1 MVYYFTMLF
10 KYHAIDQD
18 GHERDGTIE
27 APSQDVAVGALQR
40 RSLIISSIESA
51 GKRSLLELDLDFFGR
66 ISNKDIVILS
76 RQIATLFEAQVS
88 ALRIF
93 RLLAA
98 EVDNKRLATVL
109 SAVGDDLQGG
119 SPISKALARH
129 PKVFS
134 LFYVN
139 MVRAGE
145 ESGKLSDTFVYLADY
160 LDRTYDIVSKA
171 ENALIYPIFVIAI
184 FFGVMALMLTMVIPK
199 ISAILVDSGQE
210 VPIYTSIIIG
220 FSNFLVQYGIFV
232 LIALVGGGFYLWRL
246 GKTERGKL
254 VLDSLKLSVPYV
266 GDLYKKLYLARI
278 ADNFATMLLSGI
290 SAVEAIEIT
299 GSIAGNAAYTAVLA
313 QVGTDVKGGSSISDA
328 LGRHAEIPG
337 IMVAMARVG
346 EETGELG
353 KIFTTL
359 AKFYNREVTNAV
371 DTLVGLIEPI
381 MIVMLGLGVGTLLA
395 AVLLPIYNLAG
406 SI

>member
-1 MVYYFTMLF
+1 MLF

-27 APSQDVAVGALQR
+27 APSQEVAVSALQR
-40 RSLIISSIESA
+40 RNLIISAISSTEERAPFEFTIP
-51 GKRSLLELDLDFFGR
+51 FFNR
-66 ISNKDIVILS
+66 ISNKDVVILS
-76 RQIATLFEAQVS
+76 RQMATLFEAQVS
-88 ALRIF
+88 ALRVF
-93 RLLAA
+93 RLLAS
-98 EVDNKRLATVL
+98 EVDKKQLAAIL
-109 SAVGDDLQGG
+109 STIGDDLQGG

-134 LFYVN
+134 PFYVN

-145 ESGKLSDTFVYLADY
+145 ESGKLSETFVYLADY

-171 ENALIYPIFVIAI
+171 ENALIYPIFVITV
-184 FFGVMALMLTMVIPK
+184 FFGVMALMLTLVIPK
-199 ISAILVDSGQE
+199 ISAVLIDSGQAI
-210 VPIYTSIIIG
+210 PLYTAIIIG

-232 LIALVGGGFYLWRL
+232 LIALIAVGVYMWQL
-246 GKTERGKL
+246 GKTEHGKL
-254 VLDSLKLSVPYV
+254 VLDSLKLSVPYI
-266 GDLYKKLYLARI
+266 GDLYQKLYLARI
-278 ADNFATMLLSGI
+278 ADNFSTMLLSGV
-290 SAVEAIEIT
+290 SVVEAIEIT
-299 GSIAGNAAYTAVLA
+299 SSVVGNAVYASLLA
-313 QVGTDVKGGSSISDA
+313 EVGKDVRGGSSISDA
-328 LGRHAEIPG
+328 LGRHPEIPG
-337 IMVAMARVG
+337 IMVAMTKVG

-353 KIFTTL
+353 SILTTL

-381 MIVMLGLGVGTLLA
+381 MIVLLGVGVGVLLA

>member
-1 MVYYFTMLF
+1 MLF
-10 KYHAIDQD
+10 KYHAIDKD

-27 APSQDVAVGALQR
+27 APSQEVAVSALQR
-40 RSLIISSIESA
+40 RELIVSA
-51 GKRSLLELDLDFFGR
+51 NSATEEKRLFEFGFSFWSG

-93 RLLAA
+93 RLLAS
-98 EVDNKRLATVL
+98 EVDNKQLSTVL
-109 SAVGDDLQGG
+109 STIGDDIQGG

-129 PKVFS
+129 PKVFTA
-134 LFYVN
+134 FYVN

-145 ESGKLSDTFVYLADY
+145 ESGKLSETFVYLADY

-171 ENALIYPIFVIAI
+171 ENALIYPIFVIAV
-184 FFGVMALMLTMVIPK
+184 FFGVMGLMLTLVIPK
-199 ISAILVDSGQE
+199 ISAVLIDSGQPI
-210 VPIYTSIIIG
+210 PIYTAIIIG
-220 FSNFLVQYGIFV
+220 FSNFLLQYGIFV
-232 LIALVGGGFYLWRL
+232 LIALIGLAFYAWQI
-246 GKTERGKL
+246 GKTEHGKL
-254 VLDSLKLSVPYV
+254 VLDSLKLSVPYI

-278 ADNFATMLLSGI
+278 SDNFSTMLLSGV
-290 SAVEAIEIT
+290 SVVEAIEIT
-299 GSIAGNAAYTAVLA
+299 SSVVGNASYASVLA

-328 LGRHAEIPG
+328 LGRHPEIPG
-337 IMVAMARVG
+337 IMVAMTKVG

-353 KIFTTL
+353 KILTTL

-381 MIVMLGLGVGTLLA
+381 MIVLLGLGVGLLLT